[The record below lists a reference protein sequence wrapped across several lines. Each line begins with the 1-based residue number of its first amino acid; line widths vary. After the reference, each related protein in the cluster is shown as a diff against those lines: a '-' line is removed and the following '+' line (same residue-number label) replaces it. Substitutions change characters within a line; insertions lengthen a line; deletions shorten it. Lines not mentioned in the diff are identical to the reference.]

1 MKAALVFNS
10 ALPGNMARKICVMFC
25 LTEDWN
31 ASWNLQDG
39 LPWSLRCLWEV
50 DAAPQASWL
59 CQQQISNP
67 CPHEWFHSMNEIIVQ
82 PHNNVWG
89 WDIHYLATAPLQP
102 SAAASSPC
110 CNLSD
115 TSCVPIPHSLLLV
128 QMVPFYLQYRAY
140 WSLSAS
146 EHRWI
151 PQGLHAQKITQSISW
166 IPDISGG
173 QEISLFN

>member
-1 MKAALVFNS
+1 MKAALVSNS
-10 ALPGNMARKICVMFC
+10 AFPENLARKICVMVC

-67 CPHEWFHSMNEIIVQ
+67 CPHEWFHSMNENIILQ
-82 PHNNVWG
+82 SHNDVWG
-89 WDIHYLATAPLQP
+89 WDTHYLATASLQP

-128 QMVPFYLQYRAY
+128 QVPFPSSTEHPDPCQPQSTGALLKGCMPRGLPSLYLKFLTFLEGKR
-140 WSLSAS
+140 
-146 EHRWI
+146 
-151 PQGLHAQKITQSISW
+151 
-166 IPDISGG
+166 
-173 QEISLFN
+173 